1 MSTSV
6 SEEPVPL
13 FSGCMN
19 IHAYVIL
26 LLIEEFAVDL
36 CRYFDAESRLSLV
49 FDQWPMYKKW
59 YISPQNRP
67 LRSGGGVEV
76 YLCSLL
82 TSALDGGG

>member
-36 CRYFDAESRLSLV
+36 DRCFVAESRPSLV
-49 FDQWPMYKKW
+49 FDK
-59 YISPQNRP
+59 
-67 LRSGGGVEV
+67 
-76 YLCSLL
+76 
-82 TSALDGGG
+82 